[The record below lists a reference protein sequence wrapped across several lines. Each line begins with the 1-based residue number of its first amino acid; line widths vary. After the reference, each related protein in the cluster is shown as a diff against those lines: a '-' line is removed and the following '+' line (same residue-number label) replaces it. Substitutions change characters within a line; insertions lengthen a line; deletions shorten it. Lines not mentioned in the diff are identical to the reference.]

1 LKLKKKK
8 QECIRYKQLMAA
20 EAELSF
26 QNGNE
31 SRTLA
36 IAEFVL

>member
-1 LKLKKKK
+1 
-8 QECIRYKQLMAA
+8 MAA

-36 IAEFVL
+36 IAEFVLWQSD